1 MLPITYF
8 LEETAAQLRGNKM
21 ASAMTVLTIASGM
34 LIFGLFL
41 LLYVNV
47 SAVMDSLRSE
57 IRILLY
63 LREGISAS
71 AVSEIQKTVESE
83 PGISGVKFISEKQAL
98 DDFMKSMEGNELLLK
113 GLGDHPL
120 PASFELSILET
131 YRSPEAMARL
141 ADRFREIKGV
151 EEIQYGR
158 EWVEQIEKWLWVF
171 RAGALGI
178 GVLLAFTVA
187 AIISNTIQLALASRR
202 NEVEVLRLI
211 GATRGFVSI
220 PFVLEGAVIGLFS
233 SGTALFLLWVLFRL
247 GGNNLTGAAG
257 LLSIPGGFSFLPA
270 AWVAGLILMGIG
282 LGCAGSYW
290 PLRKWN

>member
-1 MLPITYF
+1 MGANTPVT
-8 LEETAAQLRGNKM
+8 M
-21 ASAMTVLTIASGM
+21 
-34 LIFGLFL
+34 
-41 LLYVNV
+41 
-47 SAVMDSLRSE
+47 
-57 IRILLY
+57 IR
-63 LREGISAS
+63 
-71 AVSEIQKTVESE
+71 
-83 PGISGVKFISEKQAL
+83 PEKQVPPGKEPQPFFRPNL
-98 DDFMKSMEGNELLLK
+98 SKK
-113 GLGDHPL
+113 RLG
-120 PASFELSILET
+120 
-131 YRSPEAMARL
+131 
-141 ADRFREIKGV
+141 
-151 EEIQYGR
+151 
-158 EWVEQIEKWLWVF
+158 
-171 RAGALGI
+171 
-178 GVLLAFTVA
+178 LAFTVA

-270 AWVAGLILMGIG
+270 AWVPGLILMGIG